1 MDNCRKCRVTRLKL
15 RARPPFFICLL
26 CCGVSVTCSD
36 DSANIHTIDDS
47 TLTLASTC
55 GDICR
60 YEDFFQ
66 RAHCDERKMTFIPTS
81 TGCENATLLELQ
93 RNSITKI
100 TSDEMFGFKN
110 VRTLDLSQNVS
121 TAVTELKKVRWVRAF
136 CRVTRPSDSRAS
148 RKQLKWILLSK
159 GLNLLKHIS

>member
-36 DSANIHTIDDS
+36 IHTIDDS

-66 RAHCDERKMTFIPTS
+66 RAHCDERKMTFIPIS

-110 VRTLDLSQNVS
+110 VRTLDLSQTVKMVFQLLFLVLS
-121 TAVTELKKVRWVRAF
+121 SIIPSLEISLCPITGYLVFLVRLF
-136 CRVTRPSDSRAS
+136 
-148 RKQLKWILLSK
+148 
-159 GLNLLKHIS
+159 